1 MSQSQVVKLASN
13 ARGTMASFGSAMFVR
28 RAVVALLLV
37 GCASCAS
44 HDTDVVFY
52 IVDGYRFSSADR
64 RAIQQIADA
73 TAIEVRQLL
82 PALPARLTLRV
93 RAGKKVMPETGA
105 SGESNSPDVVY
116 WTVDPGHQGG
126 VSAIVK
132 TYLRQTLFHEF
143 HHLVRGSTAGI
154 GIGTTFFER
163 AITEGLA
170 TAFERD
176 FASGTVPWGAYPE
189 DVAMWVAEIRGW
201 SSDASREAWLSRHPE
216 RRRWLSYKV
225 GTYLVD
231 RAMNASGRS
240 SADLVSVS
248 TDEILRMASEPR
260 VMSR

>member
-1 MSQSQVVKLASN
+1 MSQSQVVKSL
-13 ARGTMASFGSAMFVR
+13 VI
-28 RAVVALLLV
+28 LLLSL
-37 GCASCAS
+37 GCISCAP

-52 IVDGYRFSSADR
+52 IVDGYRFSWADR
-64 RAIQQIADA
+64 GAIQRIADE
-73 TAIEVRQLL
+73 TAIEVRRLL
-82 PALPARLTLRV
+82 PGLPARLTLRV

-105 SGESNSPDVVY
+105 SGDANAPDVVY

-143 HHLVRGSTAGI
+143 HHLVRGSTVGI
-154 GIGTTFFER
+154 ERTFFDE

-176 FASGTVPWGAYPE
+176 FAAGTVPWGAYPE
-189 DVAMWVAEIRGW
+189 GVATWVAELRALP
-201 SSDASREAWLSRHPE
+201 SASHEEWISRHADD
-216 RRRWLSYKV
+216 RRWIAYKV

-231 RAMNASGRS
+231 RAMKASGRS

-248 TDEILRMASEPR
+248 TEEIVRLAEP
-260 VMSR
+260 

>member
-1 MSQSQVVKLASN
+1 
-13 ARGTMASFGSAMFVR
+13 MFVR

-37 GCASCAS
+37 GCTSCAP

-64 RAIQQIADA
+64 RAIQRVADA
-73 TAIEVRQLL
+73 TAIEVRRLL

-93 RAGKKVMPETGA
+93 RSGKKVMPETGA
-105 SGESNSPDVVY
+105 SAEPSSPDVVY
-116 WTVDPGHQGG
+116 WTVDPSYGDG

-132 TYLRQTLFHEF
+132 MHLRQTLFHEF
-143 HHLVRGSTAGI
+143 HHLVRGST
-154 GIGTTFFER
+154 GTGATFFDR

-176 FASGTVPWGAYPE
+176 FASGSVPWGAYAE
-189 DVAMWVAEIRGW
+189 DVETWIEEIRSW
-201 SSDASREAWLSRHPE
+201 SSDASREEWMSRHPD
-216 RRRWLSYKV
+216 RQRWLSYKV

-231 RAMNASGRS
+231 RAMKASGRS

-248 TDEILRMASEPR
+248 TDEILRMASEPYPQ
-260 VMSR
+260 